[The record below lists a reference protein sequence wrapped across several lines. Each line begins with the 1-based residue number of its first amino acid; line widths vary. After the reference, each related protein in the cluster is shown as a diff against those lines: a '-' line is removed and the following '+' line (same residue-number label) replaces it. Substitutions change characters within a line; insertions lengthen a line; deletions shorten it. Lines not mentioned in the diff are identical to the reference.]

1 MSHIRT
7 ESIVSNRLFP
17 ETGTYLGT
25 VIEIPKPEA
34 YTPSEDGIVD
44 IDKAIQMNAAVYQ
57 WNQAKMATYAV
68 RYGVITSD
76 STRMVEHRH
85 PDDPS
90 IIDVYADPPL
100 GIKRHI
106 PVLAQH
112 IARDTTQQLDHLNVT
127 PELRP
132 IWLPLGRQALRRV
145 QVVY

>member
-1 MSHIRT
+1 MSLIRS

-17 ETGTYLGT
+17 DTGTYLGT
-25 VIEIPKPEA
+25 VIEIPEPET
-34 YTPSEDGIVD
+34 YVREEDGSVD
-44 IDKAIQMNAAVYQ
+44 IDKAVQMNAALYQ
-57 WNQAKMATYAV
+57 WNQARMAARSV

-85 PDDPS
+85 PDDPFVVD
-90 IIDVYADPPL
+90 IYADPPL

-112 IARDTTQQLDHLNVT
+112 IARDTAEQLDQLDIAQ
-127 PELRP
+127 ELRP

-145 QVVY
+145 QVIY